1 MEEIKILDLSG
12 NVLNIE
18 LLFSFT
24 CKENNKN
31 YVALR
36 NKNSIF
42 ERNSRYANIDI
53 FEIVKMSNKKLYVS
67 DVLEEDWELIKSSL
81 QFDVFAK
88 IK

>member
-53 FEIVKMSNKKLYVS
+53 FEIVKMLT
-67 DVLEEDWELIKSSL
+67 VLFEDTNWELIKSSL